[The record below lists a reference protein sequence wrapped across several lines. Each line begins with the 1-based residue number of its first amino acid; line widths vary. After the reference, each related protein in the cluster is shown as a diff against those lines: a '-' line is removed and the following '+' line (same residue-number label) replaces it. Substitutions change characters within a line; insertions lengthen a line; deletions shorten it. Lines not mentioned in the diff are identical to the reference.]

1 MDEVGEVDSSFYN
14 EETEEGEQP
23 LDEEG
28 EEHPPKGEQPPQDK
42 GQPLREDAQKGENA
56 KGSGE
61 SEPPV
66 LPPPPPPAAGSGDL
80 AAHGGQ
86 QRRQRSAS
94 DQRGP
99 AQRVNI
105 EVRFQ
110 YSERGW
116 GYCGIKCLH
125 VDRSYFLCK

>member
-1 MDEVGEVDSSFYN
+1 MGEVDSSFYN

-28 EEHPPKGEQPPQDK
+28 EEHPPKEGEQPPQDK

-56 KGSGE
+56 EGSGE
-61 SEPPV
+61 SEQPV

-86 QRRQRSAS
+86 QSRRQRSAS

-110 YSERGW
+110 FSGAGL

-125 VDRSYFLCK
+125 VDRLYCLCE